1 LAKLI
6 GSVDMGCDFM
16 LPMPPDHD
24 VETDDFEETS
34 EPIQPQIGGSLKN
47 LEHYLIKGDL
57 RRCVICN
64 EKFECAE
71 DETAASN
78 LPRVLYC
85 GDCLCEQCIS
95 KYIQRASVSDAKIG
109 SVAACQLTCPVCCM
123 KHIFKLTKTGYLIC
137 NDKYIKMQDDKGPVN
152 FFPASKL
159 KQQGVSKGS
168 NLLLMDH
175 SIAIPPSLV
184 IRSLPINV
192 EILDLIRLSPNV
204 AEQNLDEPGSQQ
216 KS

>member
-1 LAKLI
+1 
-6 GSVDMGCDFM
+6 M
-16 LPMPPDHD
+16 
-24 VETDDFEETS
+24 
-34 EPIQPQIGGSLKN
+34 
-47 LEHYLIKGDL
+47 
-57 RRCVICN
+57 ICN
-64 EKFECAE
+64 ERFECS
-71 DETAASN
+71 DEESGASN

-95 KYIQRASVSDAKIG
+95 KQIQRASVSDAKIG

-137 NDKYIKMQDDKGPVN
+137 NDKYIKMQDEKGPVN

-168 NLLLMDH
+168 NLLLMDN
-175 SIAIPPSLV
+175 SIAIPPTLV

-192 EILDLIRLSPNV
+192 EIVDLLRQSP
-204 AEQNLDEPGSQQ
+204 SQPEALLGE
-216 KS
+216 